1 MDLDPA
7 ILGQKGAA
15 KKVKI
20 VLNGND
26 KFFGEIRDL
35 NFSVLGPL
43 LHRKAKEV
51 AETFNVKSIFNIL
64 F

>member
-1 MDLDPA
+1 VFVFVLAYLDLDPI
-7 ILGQKGAA
+7 ILGQKGA

-51 AETFNVKSIFNIL
+51 ADTFNV
-64 F
+64 